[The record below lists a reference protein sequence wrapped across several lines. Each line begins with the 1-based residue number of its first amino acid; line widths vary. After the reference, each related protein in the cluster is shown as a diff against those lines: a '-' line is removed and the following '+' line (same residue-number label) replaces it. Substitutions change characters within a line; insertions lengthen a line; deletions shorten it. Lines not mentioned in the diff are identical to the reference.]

1 MNLLSK
7 FLISFKLFF
16 QNTDVT
22 NVLLALLLLVLIIIL
37 LWFIKKVQ
45 KDSLSKK
52 IDEVYAKLSENIK
65 FAVDPNLLNISI
77 ELGSIIDL
85 SVEIWRIEQRIAKSA
100 ELIPENQLKGL
111 ENSVQKL
118 KRYIEKYDIEILDYK
133 NQKYNEGY
141 NFDVLSVEKDESVFE
156 PTIKETIE
164 PTIMCKGQVVRKA
177 KIILINNL

>member
-1 MNLLSK
+1 MNFLST
-7 FLISFKLFF
+7 FLNSSELFIKNI
-16 QNTDVT
+16 NTT
-22 NVLLALLLLVLIIIL
+22 TLLLVLLILVIIIL
-37 LWFIKKVQ
+37 ILLLYKKTR
-45 KDSLSKK
+45 KDRLFKK
-52 IDEVYAKLSENIK
+52 IDKVYLQLREDIK
-65 FAVDPNLLNISI
+65 FAVDPKLLNVSI
-77 ELGSIIDL
+77 ELSSIIDL
-85 SVEIWRIEQRIAKSA
+85 AVEIWRMEQRILKSA
-100 ELIPENQLKGL
+100 ALLPETQLKGL